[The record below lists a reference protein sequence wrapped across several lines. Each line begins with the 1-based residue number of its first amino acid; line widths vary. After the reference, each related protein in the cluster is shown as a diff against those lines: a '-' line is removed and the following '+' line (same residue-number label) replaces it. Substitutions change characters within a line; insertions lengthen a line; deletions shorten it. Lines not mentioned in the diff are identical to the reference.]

1 MGKAMETRKNETGPA
16 GGTPPALVLQPVGIV
31 RNRINKPFLVAG
43 VDGLKL
49 RESLEKVHEEVRR
62 LERNVST
69 IVINEDI
76 VDILADIE
84 TYSHLLVLY
93 WAHETTEESRALKQ
107 VHPMGRKEI
116 PKTGIFCTCSP
127 ARPNPVLVCV
137 VRLIR
142 KSGNLLYVYD
152 LDAIDGSPVI
162 DIKPYVKEWYPKE
175 DVMIP
180 LWMHQLVMKVDATDI
195 EDKVPSVD
203 EQHHPK

>member
-1 MGKAMETRKNETGPA
+1 METGKSKTGPA
-16 GGTPPALVLQPVGIV
+16 SVTPSPLTLRPVGIV
-31 RNRINKPFLVAG
+31 KNSIKKPFLVAG
-43 VDGLKL
+43 PEGLGL
-49 RESLEKVHEEVRR
+49 REGIDKVREEVRR
-62 LERNVST
+62 LGKNIST
-69 IVINEDI
+69 IAVDKDMT
-76 VDILADIE
+76 DILDGIDA
-84 TYSHLLVLY
+84 YSHLLVLY

-142 KSGNLLYVYD
+142 KNGNLLDVYD

-162 DIKPYVKEWYPKE
+162 DIKPYVKEWYPQE

-180 LWMHQLVMKVDATDI
+180 RWMQRLVAEVEAA
-195 EDKVPSVD
+195 EV
-203 EQHHPK
+203 E